1 MALNKVMII
10 GKCGGDPEIRES
22 NGSKVA
28 TISVATTER
37 YKDKSGESKEQ
48 TEWHR
53 VIAWNHMAE
62 FASKN
67 IRKGSQVY
75 VEGKLRTRK
84 WKDRD
89 GIERYTTEIISENL
103 QALGRKADT
112 QNTDANNDAF

>member
-1 MALNKVMII
+1 MLI

-37 YKDKSGESKEQ
+37 FKDRSGESKEQ

-53 VIAWNHMAE
+53 VVAWGHIAE
-62 FASKN
+62 FAENN
-67 IRKGSQVY
+67 IRKGTQVY

-89 GIERYTTEIISENL
+89 GIERYTTEVFADNL
-103 QALGRKADT
+103 QFLGRKPDG
-112 QNTDANNDAF
+112 NNNRTDYNNNSF